1 MDEFSEWGKCSS
13 TSLHLG
19 VEPDSMT
26 WTVQVRGDSQAST
39 VRATARFWATAS
51 RCVSHGVREAELE
64 ALVKE
69 IAERGGLKPSNPP
82 PAGSEGRVGWA
93 FQLEGIAPLKVLVQ
107 ARVAGD
113 GVKPQRDF

>member
-1 MDEFSEWGKCSS
+1 LAVWSENQETLGVITHTDGAAGLLLASLREGARAPVIDNLPKWGRCRG
-13 TSLHLG
+13 TRLPLG

-26 WTVQVRGDSQAST
+26 WTVQIRGNSRESA

-69 IAERGGLKPSNPP
+69 MAERG
-82 PAGSEGRVGWA
+82 
-93 FQLEGIAPLKVLVQ
+93 
-107 ARVAGD
+107 
-113 GVKPQRDF
+113 